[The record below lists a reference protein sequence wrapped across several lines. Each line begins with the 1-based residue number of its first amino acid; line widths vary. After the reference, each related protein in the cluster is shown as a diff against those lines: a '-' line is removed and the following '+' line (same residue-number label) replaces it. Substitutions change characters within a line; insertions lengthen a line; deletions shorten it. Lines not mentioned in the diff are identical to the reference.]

1 MTGGVPR
8 RYRVQKAW
16 YFVRSLKSTS
26 NFLRHLFEPFI
37 TGLGPVA
44 AQEGESVKSR
54 SVVGNDDRNDR
65 DDDGLEYNEDDDE
78 DEDDGLDPLERMWLN
93 PPAEVN
99 AALEDRA
106 RWLALVRMVSV
117 HLVRTFILD

>member
-16 YFVRSLKSTS
+16 YFVRSLESTS
-26 NFLRHLFEPFI
+26 NFLRNLFEPFI
-37 TGLGPVA
+37 TGSGPVA
-44 AQEGESVKSR
+44 AREGVSVKSR
-54 SVVGNDDRNDR
+54 GVVGNDDENDS
-65 DDDGLEYNEDDDE
+65 DDGLKYNEHDDE

-117 HLVRTFILD
+117 HPVRTFILD